1 MNSRAIELSRLIY
14 PVITFEIPFSF
25 TTESAPVT
33 DRDPDSVVIKV
44 LVQLLI
50 LIGIKMHGNSGKNV
64 AKFYIKCILYE
75 NDITAKF

>member
-25 TTESAPVT
+25 TTENAPVT

-50 LIGIKMHGNSGKNV
+50 LTGIL
-64 AKFYIKCILYE
+64 A
-75 NDITAKF
+75 

>member
-25 TTESAPVT
+25 TTENAPVT

-50 LIGIKMHGNSGKNV
+50 LIGIKMHGNSGK
-64 AKFYIKCILYE
+64 KCCKILYKMYF
-75 NDITAKF
+75 I